1 MTRARLLKEI
11 NSVEDAT
18 KVEETVKTGYTE
30 TAIENLVYWA
40 AAEEDLAESYGQM
53 AQDTKNQSRR
63 DVYIRLQE
71 DSKRNMVEISGLVDY
86 LKGLDEARAKRI
98 ELLKGLPSQ

>member
-1 MTRARLLKEI
+1 MTRTRLLKEI
-11 NSVEDAT
+11 NSLEEAK

-40 AAEEDLAESYGQM
+40 AAEEDLAESYGEM
-53 AQDTKNQSRR
+53 AQDSKNQAKR
-63 DVYIRLQE
+63 DAFIRLQE

-86 LKGLDEARAKRI
+86 LKGLDDARVRRI
-98 ELLKGLPSQ
+98 ELLKGLHS

>member
-11 NSVEDAT
+11 NSIEDAQ

-30 TAIENLVYWA
+30 TAIENLEYWA

-53 AQDTKNQSRR
+53 AEDSKNQANR

-71 DSKRNMVEISGLVDY
+71 DSKRNMVEISGLVEY
-86 LKGLDEARAKRI
+86 LKGLDDARRKRI
-98 ELLKGLPSQ
+98 ELLKGLRS